1 MHLEEDLVA
10 VPMAPSAESGLQFP
24 PEVKPRNPPIFEH
37 RFVFDGRASEYF
49 RIWIVNLALTL
60 LSLGIF
66 SAWAKVRT
74 QRYFY
79 GSTRLAGIPFEYT
92 ARPLPILK
100 GRIIAVGLFSA
111 YILAGQYSIFMQ
123 LGLALFI
130 AVLTPWLIVRGA
142 AFRARYSSWR
152 GLNFRFIPDYGEAY
166 TRFLVL
172 GLPLILSLGLLYPW
186 VKGKQKAFIVEN
198 HRFGGSWLNFLLS
211 PGQFYPPYLIAW
223 GVISAW
229 MFVFS
234 MLMFGVIMASGAG
247 QDGEAPAG
255 GLIVGMTVFM
265 YLGYFVVLAYL
276 AAALANLVYNHI
288 DIDGRRLRS
297 TLKGRQLLWIYA
309 GNTVAILASAG
320 LLIPWAK
327 IRLAQYR
334 ADCLSLLAGDDLN
347 GMVAERSVGVDATA
361 AEVDGLF
368 DIDIGL

>member
-1 MHLEEDLVA
+1 MEEQMDA
-10 VPMAPSAESGLQFP
+10 VPPVPPALPEPPLAAVPRPPSVP
-24 PEVKPRNPPIFEH
+24 TIFEH

-66 SAWAKVRT
+66 SAWAKVRSE
-74 QRYFY
+74 RYFY
-79 GSTRLAGIPFEYT
+79 GSTRLAGVPFEYT
-92 ARPLPILK
+92 AKPLPILK
-100 GRIIAVGLFSA
+100 GRIIAVSLFSA
-111 YILAGQYSIFMQ
+111 YIVAGQYSLFMQ
-123 LGLALFI
+123 LGLALLI

-166 TRFLVL
+166 IRFLVL
-172 GLPLILSLGLLYPW
+172 GLPLILTLGLLYPW

-198 HRFGGSWLNFLLS
+198 HRFGGSWFKFLLS
-211 PGQFYPPYLIAW
+211 PGRFYPPYLIAW
-223 GVISAW
+223 GVLSAW

-234 MLMFGVIMASGAG
+234 MIMVGVVMASAARN
-247 QDGEAPAG
+247 DGAPATW
-255 GLIVGMTVFM
+255 LVFAMTGFM
-265 YLGYFVVLAYL
+265 YLGYFVVLAFL
-276 AAALANLVYNHI
+276 AASIANLIYNHI

-309 GNTVAILASAG
+309 SNTIAILGSAG

-334 ADCLSLLAGDDLN
+334 ADCLCLLAADDFN
-347 GMVAERSVGVDATA
+347 GMLAERAIGVDATA

>member
-1 MHLEEDLVA
+1 MEAHFDA
-10 VPMAPSAESGLQFP
+10 VPPAPPALPEP
-24 PEVKPRNPPIFEH
+24 PVPAGPWPPSQSPMFEH
-37 RFVFDGRASEYF
+37 RFVFDGRANEYF

-66 SAWAKVRT
+66 SAWAKVRSE
-74 QRYFY
+74 RYFY
-79 GSTRLAGIPFEYT
+79 GSTRLAGVPFEYT
-92 ARPLPILK
+92 AKPLPILK

-111 YILAGQYSIFMQ
+111 YVVAGQYSLYMQ
-123 LGLALFI
+123 LGLALLI

-166 TRFLVL
+166 IRFLLL
-172 GLPLILSLGLLYPW
+172 GLPLILRLGLLYPW

-198 HRFGGSWLNFLLS
+198 HRFGGSWFKFLLG

-223 GVISAW
+223 GVLSAW

-234 MLMFGVIMASGAG
+234 MLMFGVIMASGSVRS
-247 QDGEAPAG
+247 GEAPAG
-255 GLIVGMTVFM
+255 LLVFGMTAFM
-265 YLGYFVVLAYL
+265 YLGYFVVLAFL
-276 AAALANLVYNHI
+276 AASIANLIYNHI

-297 TLKGRQLLWIYA
+297 TLKGQRLLWIYA
-309 GNTVAILASAG
+309 GNTIAILGSAG

-334 ADCLSLLAGDDLN
+334 ADCLCLLAADDFNDML
-347 GMVAERSVGVDATA
+347 AERAIGVDATA